1 MSLPTFKPGDLRD
14 HADPARIDR
23 VWSRLE
29 AELPAAAEA
38 DRAPVPGPHRAHGG
52 WGPWATARSGR
63 RTRTALLVAA
73 SLAAFGGGLLVG
85 RTTGAP
91 EPSTQPVATATHESF
106 DAVLAAGSRTRTFSL
121 PGGGSVTLLPGGTM
135 EVADVDGG
143 VVSLRLVQGEA
154 SLETAGGGTVAIA
167 AGDARV
173 STIGASTLTVRRD
186 ERAIDVSVADG
197 LVEIDAPDGRRTLRP
212 GDRHTASTVVTTAVV
227 APTHRPEPPVRA
239 PSEPPPLRN
248 DETAPEPAPAPLDP
262 PAPATPGWFALYQTG
277 KIAEA
282 RALLPPAEMAPSI
295 ERARSADELMAL
307 DHFAR
312 SQGEMVLAMRAL
324 SRVVTEFPDNP
335 YAKVAAVTLGNLHRS
350 AGNHALAAQY
360 DELAKSSQFAEDI
373 ACRRI
378 GALDARDPSA
388 AQTAK
393 DYLAKYPQ
401 GRCRTAAEDLLSDA
415 EADASEPRED
425 GADDAEP
432 PVGPPATAPAA
443 PPAPAAPS
451 PPAAPTAP

>member
-29 AELPAAAEA
+29 AELPASAEA
-38 DRAPVPGPHRAHGG
+38 PRGAPVPLRAR
-52 WGPWATARSGR
+52 PRR
-63 RTRTALLVAA
+63 RTRTTLLLAA
-73 SLAAFGGGLLVG
+73 SLAMFGGGLLVG

-91 EPSTQPVATATHESF
+91 GPSTQPVATATHESF

-121 PGGGSVTLLPGGTM
+121 PGGGSVTLLPGGTI
-135 EVADVDGG
+135 EVAEVDGG

-186 ERAIDVSVADG
+186 ERAIAVSVSDG
-197 LVEIDAPDGRRTLRP
+197 LVEVDAPDGRRTLRT
-212 GDRHTASTVVTTAVV
+212 GERHTASTVVTTAVV
-227 APTHRPEPPVRA
+227 APTHRPEPPMRA
-239 PSEPPPLRN
+239 PSDPPPLRS

-262 PAPATPGWFALYQTG
+262 PAPATPGWFVLYQTG

-282 RALLPPAEMAPSI
+282 RALLPRAEMGPAI
-295 ERARSADELMAL
+295 ERARGVDELMAL
-307 DHFAR
+307 DHLAR
-312 SQGEMVLAMRAL
+312 SQGEKVLAMRAL
-324 SRVVTEFPDNP
+324 SRVITEFPEHP
-335 YAKVAAVTLGNLHRS
+335 LAKASAVILGNLHRD
-350 AGNHALAAQY
+350 AGNLALAAQF

-373 ACRRI
+373 ACKRI
-378 GALDARDPSA
+378 GSLDARDPSA
-388 AQTAK
+388 AQTAR
-393 DYLAKYPQ
+393 DYLGKYPQ

-425 GADDAEP
+425 GGDEED
-432 PVGPPATAPAA
+432 A
-443 PPAPAAPS
+443 PPAPAPASPTTPGAPAPNAGPTPP
-451 PPAAPTAP
+451 PPAAPTEP